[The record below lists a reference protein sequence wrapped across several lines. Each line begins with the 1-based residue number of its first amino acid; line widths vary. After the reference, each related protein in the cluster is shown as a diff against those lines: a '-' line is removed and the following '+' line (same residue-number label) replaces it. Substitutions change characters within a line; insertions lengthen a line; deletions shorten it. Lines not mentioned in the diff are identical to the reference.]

1 MEAGG
6 DFSKPARSHFSH
18 RCPVYP
24 QSFSGSGAD
33 AFSRDRPMKNADEG
47 VHASRRIP
55 LGYGRNSQRAFLALV
70 LTFMAA
76 LTAGAAVADEMS
88 LLVNGKAIHINTPAG
103 KNLNEKNW
111 GLGLQYDWDLADSKW
126 RPFATASGFN
136 DSNHNPS
143 YYAGGGALR
152 RFQFDGMHV
161 GLGAVGFLMTRKDFK
176 NERPFPGVLPV
187 LSVGT
192 KSVSLNVTYVPKV
205 EPKAVPLLFFQIKMN
220 LGIFQ

>member
-1 MEAGG
+1 
-6 DFSKPARSHFSH
+6 
-18 RCPVYP
+18 
-24 QSFSGSGAD
+24 
-33 AFSRDRPMKNADEG
+33 MKN
-47 VHASRRIP
+47 VP
-55 LGYGRNSQRAFLALV
+55 ALL
-70 LTFMAA
+70 LTLMAG
-76 LTAGAAVADEMS
+76 LTAGAAAADELS

-103 KNLNEKNW
+103 KNFNEKNW

-126 RPFATASGFN
+126 RPFATVSGFN

-161 GLGAVGFLMTRKDFK
+161 DLGAIGFLMTRKDFK
-176 NERPFPGVLPV
+176 NDRPFPGVLPV

-192 KSVSLNVTYVPKV
+192 KNVALNVTYVPKV
-205 EPKAVPLLFFQIKMN
+205 EPKAVPLWFFQIKMN